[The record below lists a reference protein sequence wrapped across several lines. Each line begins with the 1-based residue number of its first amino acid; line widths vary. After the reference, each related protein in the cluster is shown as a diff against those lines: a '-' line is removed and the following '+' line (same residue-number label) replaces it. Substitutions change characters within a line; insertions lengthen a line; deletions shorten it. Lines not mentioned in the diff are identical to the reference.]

1 MPTAKKPAS
10 AQSARGRATP
20 KAAAK
25 AAPAAVAKQSPATA
39 TAKKSPAGAGVEAAA
54 LAGRPAPDFTLPNQ
68 DGEPVSRAALIAR
81 GGLVIYFYPK
91 DMTPGC
97 TVEACGFRDGIGQ
110 IRALGAQIVGVSAD
124 PPAAHRRFIDKHALN
139 FPLLSDPDHRMT
151 TAYGVYKKKSLYG
164 REYMGIERTTF
175 IIGRDGIVKKVF
187 PKVRVNGHVEE
198 VIAALK
204 PPD

>member
-10 AQSARGRATP
+10 AQSARGRATA

-25 AAPAAVAKQSPATA
+25 AAPAAVAK
-39 TAKKSPAGAGVEAAA
+39 KSPAAAGVEAAA
-54 LAGRPAPDFTLPNQ
+54 LTGRPAPDFTLPNQ

-110 IRALGAQIVGVSAD
+110 IRALGAQVVGVSAD
-124 PPAAHRRFIDKHALN
+124 PPAAHRKFIDKHALN

-204 PPD
+204 HPD

>member
-10 AQSARGRATP
+10 AQSARGRATA

-25 AAPAAVAKQSPATA
+25 AAPAAVAKQS
-39 TAKKSPAGAGVEAAA
+39 SAGAGVEAAA

-204 PPD
+204 HPD